1 MRRALEIDS
10 NNPFGRVV
18 MADAYPYANEPG
30 MAIEQC
36 EEALAHGRSV
46 EMVRLNAAATY
57 VKVGKVEEDRRILDE
72 AEKAWKPGIPVSHMI
87 ASVHARL
94 GEKDA
99 AFAWLEKA
107 FQDHPIFLVYL
118 KVHPLFDSLRG
129 DPRFDALVKRI
140 GIPD

>member
-18 MADAYPYANEPG
+18 MANAYAYANEPG

-57 VKVGKVEEDRRILDE
+57 VKVGKVEEGRRILDE
-72 AEKAWKPGIPVSHMI
+72 AEKAW
-87 ASVHARL
+87 
-94 GEKDA
+94 
-99 AFAWLEKA
+99 
-107 FQDHPIFLVYL
+107 YL

-129 DPRFDALVKRI
+129 DPRFDALVKRN